1 MAGMA
6 KDNDRTV
13 YQRPSDRK
21 WIDKRND
28 ASRGFLHDTQAAA
41 IASGREKLSN
51 AGGGELT
58 VTRRD
63 GRIRSKD
70 TIGGGSDPNPPRDRE
85 H

>member
-1 MAGMA
+1 MSKGT
-6 KDNDRTV
+6 DRTV
-13 YQRPSDRK
+13 YRRASDQK

-28 ASRGFLHDTQAAA
+28 ASRGFTFDTQGDA
-41 IASGREKLSN
+41 IASGREKLTN

-58 VTRRD
+58 VKGRD

-70 TIGGGSDPNPPRDRE
+70 TLGAGNDPIPPRDRE